1 MIYTIDEIKKC
12 IEPIAEKYHLKA
24 VYIFGS
30 YARGEASDDSN
41 IDILIDREGSIIKSA
56 FDMGGLYEDLS
67 SYLGKEIGLITLQ
80 TLEQKN
86 TQEQTPWFV
95 QNVRS
100 EMIKIWG
107 EDNDLL

>member
-1 MIYTIDEIKKC
+1 MIYTISEIKKC
-12 IEPIAEKYHLKA
+12 IEPIAEKYKLNA
-24 VYIFGS
+24 VYLFGS

-41 IDILIDREGSIIKSA
+41 IDILIDREGSTIKDG
-56 FDMGGLYEDLS
+56 FDMGSLYEDLS

-86 TQEQTPWFV
+86 TQDRSLLFIQK
-95 QNVRS
+95 VRS

-107 EDNDLL
+107 EDND

>member
-1 MIYTIDEIKKC
+1 MIYTISEIKKC
-12 IEPIAEKYHLKA
+12 IEPIAEKYRLKA
-24 VYIFGS
+24 VYLFGS

-41 IDILIDREGSIIKSA
+41 IDILIDREGSTIKSA

-80 TLEQKN
+80 TLEQKH
-86 TQEQTPWFV
+86 TQERSALFIQE
-95 QNVRS
+95 VRS

-107 EDNDLL
+107 EDIE

>member
-1 MIYTIDEIKKC
+1 MIYTIEEIKKR
-12 IEPIAEKYHLKA
+12 IEPVAKQYRLNA

-30 YARGEASDDSN
+30 YARNEATETSDV
-41 IDILIDREGSIIKSA
+41 DILVDRAGSIVKDG

-86 TQEQTPWFV
+86 TQEQSPWFV

>member
-1 MIYTIDEIKKC
+1 MIYTMAEIKKC
-12 IEPIAEKYHLKA
+12 IEPIAEKYNLKA

-30 YARGEASDDSN
+30 YARGEATNDSN
-41 IDILIDREGSIIKSA
+41 IDILIDREGSTIKSG

-86 TQEQTPWFV
+86 TQEQSPWFV

-107 EDNDLL
+107 EDND

>member
-1 MIYTIDEIKKC
+1 MIYTISEIKKC
-12 IEPIAEKYHLKA
+12 IEPIAEKYRLKA
-24 VYIFGS
+24 VYLLGS

-41 IDILIDREGSIIKSA
+41 IDILIDREGSTIKSA

-80 TLEQKN
+80 TLEQKH
-86 TQEQTPWFV
+86 TQERSALFIQE
-95 QNVRS
+95 VRS

-107 EDNDLL
+107 EDIE

>member
-1 MIYTIDEIKKC
+1 MIYTIAEIKKC
-12 IEPIAEKYHLKA
+12 IEQIAEKYRLKA

-30 YARGEASDDSN
+30 YARGEVADDSN
-41 IDILIDREGSIIKSA
+41 IDILIDRNGSTIQSA

-86 TQEQTPWFV
+86 TQEQSPWFGKMC
-95 QNVRS
+95 VR
-100 EMIKIWG
+100 K
-107 EDNDLL
+107 

>member
-1 MIYTIDEIKKC
+1 MIYTISEIKKC
-12 IEPIAEKYHLKA
+12 IEPIAEKYRLKA
-24 VYIFGS
+24 VYLFDS

-41 IDILIDREGSIIKSA
+41 IDILIDREGSTIKSA

-80 TLEQKN
+80 TLEQKH
-86 TQEQTPWFV
+86 TQERSALFIQE
-95 QNVRS
+95 VRS

-107 EDNDLL
+107 EDIE

>member
-1 MIYTIDEIKKC
+1 M
-12 IEPIAEKYHLKA
+12 
-24 VYIFGS
+24 
-30 YARGEASDDSN
+30 SDDSN
-41 IDILIDREGSIIKSA
+41 IDILIDRNGSTIQSA

-86 TQEQTPWFV
+86 TQEQSPWFV

-100 EMIKIWG
+100 EMIKVWG
-107 EDNDLL
+107 EDND